1 MVHFIPKQ
9 YRHEPVTVRISYQK
23 LERIDRLAAD
33 YHISR
38 SQLINQCIDF
48 TLDQIG
54 GEREDVKREEF
65 AGTLP

>member
-1 MVHFIPKQ
+1 MWCILFSSSI
-9 YRHEPVTVRISYQK
+9 EPVTVRISYQK

-48 TLDQIG
+48 ALDQIG